1 MKRGNWMNLRRLAW
15 MPILLA
21 GQMLCIEPGW
31 ADTWQQAFTSRI
43 ATEYDTN
50 PVMSPAYPG
59 GVWRALFEPSY
70 ALTGRTGEN
79 EITAGLALQ
88 LVRSSDKTLSPSQ
101 DNPSVFLNWLRPS
114 EAGEFGIS
122 SRYAQAATRDAGGVD
137 ATGSVP
143 AASTS
148 KTRSLS
154 GRWSKELT
162 ERSTLSAD
170 AAYSGVTYNGGAY
183 SDYSTRS
190 GGLKISY
197 ASSEQITSFCS
208 VTGNKYMPANGGP
221 SGSPAGSTLVESSLT
236 EATLGLNWKVEYMDW
251 TMQAGK
257 SRVSG
262 GKSGTQGS
270 VAAHYTGPQTQL
282 TMNAGRTVMP
292 SGLGGFVKSDQV
304 GGSLIYALSEYSNT
318 GIDLGRQKNILPA
331 TSPITSTS
339 SGVWIDHDLSSAW
352 KVRTYC
358 LHRTAQ
364 GGGNGSVSS
373 NLVGLSFASTY
384 SDF

>member
-1 MKRGNWMNLRRLAW
+1 MS
-15 MPILLA
+15 ILLV
-21 GQMLCIEPGW
+21 GQMLCIESGW
-31 ADTWQQAFTSRI
+31 ADSWQQALTSRI

-50 PVMSPAYPG
+50 PIMSPAYPG

-70 ALTGRTGEN
+70 AITGKTGEN

-122 SRYAQAATRDAGGVD
+122 SRYAQVATRDAGGVD
-137 ATGSVP
+137 ATGLVP
-143 AASTS
+143 ASSTS
-148 KTRSLS
+148 KIRSLS
-154 GRWSKELT
+154 GRWSKELS

-170 AAYSGVTYNGGAY
+170 AAYSGVNYNGGAY

-197 ASSEQITSFCS
+197 VSSEQITSFCS
-208 VTGNKYMPANGGP
+208 VTGNKYVPANGGA
-221 SGSPAGSTLVESSLT
+221 SGSLPESTLT

-262 GKSGTQGS
+262 GKSGNQGS
-270 VAAHYTGPQTQL
+270 VVAHYTGQQTQL
-282 TMNAGRTVMP
+282 TMNAGRTVTP

-304 GGSLIYALSEYSNT
+304 GGSLSYALSEYSNT
-318 GIDLGRQKNILPA
+318 GIDLGRQKSIFSTN
-331 TSPITSTS
+331 SSSTSTS
-339 SGVWIDHDLSSAW
+339 SGVWIDRDLTATW

-358 LHRTAQ
+358 QHRTVK
-364 GGGNGSVSS
+364 GGGNQSVSS
-373 NLVGLSFASTY
+373 NLVGLSFVSTY